1 MWVSDLKSWF
11 LCTGWVD
18 GCECHQMRYWKE
30 KKNNRFEEITQHLD
44 VSIMIVIKLHS

>member
-1 MWVSDLKSWF
+1 MAVSATKWG
-11 LCTGWVD
+11 T
-18 GCECHQMRYWKE
+18 EKK